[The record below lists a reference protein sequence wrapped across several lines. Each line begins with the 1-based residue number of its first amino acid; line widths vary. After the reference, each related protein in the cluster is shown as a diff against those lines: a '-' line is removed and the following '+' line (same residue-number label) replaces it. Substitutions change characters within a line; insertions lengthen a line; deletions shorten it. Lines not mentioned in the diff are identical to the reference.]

1 MKHLNRA
8 VPSCLAALA
17 IALTFVACSSSD
29 ENKTEAVSGQ
39 FELVSGAPVADQGVA
54 GEATLERADGGTT
67 VSLDVSGLEAEAA
80 YVAHLHTEGCDQA
93 DPGGPHFR
101 FDASGGDEPPNE
113 IHLEF
118 NSDAEGDGKAEA
130 SSDREVPLGDAG
142 SVVLHEA
149 GADHM
154 TSAPSG
160 EAEAVFVHAGHHHHE
175 EEAAPVKIACA
186 DLEGGR
192 GAAEPGDNP
201 ESASMGGKVPTI
213 VIRNGEPVGGIKE
226 LEYDAG
232 DEIRFEV
239 TSDVADEVHVHGYD
253 LMQDVPAGGTVS
265 FDFPAEIE
273 GIFEV
278 ELEGRKEQI
287 AEIRVNP

>member
-1 MKHLNRA
+1 MKHSTKAAFAFLTA
-8 VPSCLAALA
+8 LVVAAGLAA
-17 IALTFVACSSSD
+17 CGSSS
-29 ENKTEAVSGQ
+29 EETNQ
-39 FELVSGAPVADQGVA
+39 
-54 GEATLERADGGTT
+54 ATTGG
-67 VSLDVSGLEAEAA
+67 
-80 YVAHLHTEGCDQA
+80 
-93 DPGGPHFR
+93 
-101 FDASGGDEPPNE
+101 
-113 IHLEF
+113 
-118 NSDAEGDGKAEA
+118 
-130 SSDREVPLGDAG
+130 
-142 SVVLHEA
+142 
-149 GADHM
+149 
-154 TSAPSG
+154 
-160 EAEAVFVHAGHHHHE
+160 
-175 EEAAPVKIACA
+175 
-186 DLEGGR
+186 
-192 GAAEPGDNP
+192 GAATRPADSP

-273 GIFEV
+273 GIFEA